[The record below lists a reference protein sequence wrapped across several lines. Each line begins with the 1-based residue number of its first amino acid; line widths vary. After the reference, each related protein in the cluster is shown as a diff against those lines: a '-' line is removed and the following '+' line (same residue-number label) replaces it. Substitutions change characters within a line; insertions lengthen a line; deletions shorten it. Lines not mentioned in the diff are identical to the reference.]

1 MMGHEFVVGWL
12 IALKVCSPARRSFDP
27 PTLALAAAATTVIGI
42 AQPPKSMP
50 GRW

>member
-1 MMGHEFVVGWL
+1 MNSSWGWL
-12 IALKVCSPARRSFDP
+12 IALNVCSPVRRSLDAP
-27 PTLALAAAATTVIGI
+27 MLALAAAATTVIDI